1 MKKDNEINDIKV
13 IDEFLKYLEPS
24 SKEEILEDLAKAE
37 GRNEKNKNEKK
48 DRKNKGNKN
57 LVNFL
62 KKHSTNKIKLES
74 KEERI
79 AFDKDICMILM
90 SFREDFI
97 PLLKIY
103 NFLANQGQCD
113 VLKKHYFLK
122 GNVEEESTNDEINEI
137 PDEVVITIN
146 VETIDND
153 KVYYSNIVKGVLN
166 MMNASFDKTFMEHH
180 FKSEF
185 LLEINRYKY
194 YQSDSDELKKSLAYV
209 IEDINRI
216 LDKDKLEKN
225 KLMGTKI
232 QKDAFESIL
241 NKAFLEDA
249 EEDLL
254 MKIYGRSKS
263 NDNIISEIQG
273 LKGKKYKG
281 IIAYINEYLEIN
293 ELKNLINTQNVKIQE
308 QNVQIEKLKKD
319 NQEQNEKIQ
328 KLNEDKISQNEKI
341 QKLNEDKISQDA
353 QIQKLNDQKK
363 TQDENINKLS
373 SKVGYLELILNAL
386 ISRKVI
392 NHSINKFISKYKDSL
407 VKTFKTKKKDGKMIT
422 INYISVKN
430 DINGVSSKDC
440 QALIDLLFERK
451 DECND
456 CVHFNEIEKPSFV
469 GDIWET
475 VINFIHLTQEQKD
488 IFNKI
493 ITDDIK
499 KSFKFSQ
506 KDIKIEL

>member
-37 GRNEKNKNEKK
+37 GRNEKNKNDKK

-166 MMNASFDKTFMEHH
+166 MMNANFDKTFMEHH

-194 YQSDSDELKKSLAYV
+194 YQNDSDELKKSLAYV

-254 MKIYGRSKS
+254 MKIYGKSKS

-281 IIAYINEYLEIN
+281 IIAYINEYLENN

-319 NQEQNEKIQ
+319 NQEQNVQIEKLKKDNQEQNAQIQ
-328 KLNEDKISQNEKI
+328 KLND
-341 QKLNEDKISQDA
+341 QKKTQDD

-373 SKVGYLELILNAL
+373 SKVGYLEVILNAL

-407 VKTFKTKKKDGKMIT
+407 VKTLKTKKKDGKMIT

-499 KSFKFSQ
+499 KVSNFPK
-506 KDIKIEL
+506 KT

>member
-13 IDEFLKYLEPS
+13 IDEALKHLEPS
-24 SKEEILEDLAKAE
+24 SKEEILEDLPKAE
-37 GRNEKNKNEKK
+37 GRNRKNKNEKK
-48 DRKNKGNKN
+48 DRKNKGNIN

-166 MMNASFDKTFMEHH
+166 MMNANFDKSFMEHH

-281 IIAYINEYLEIN
+281 IIAYINEYLENN

-319 NQEQNEKIQ
+319 NQEQNVQIEKLKKDNQEQNAQIQ
-328 KLNEDKISQNEKI
+328 KLND
-341 QKLNEDKISQDA
+341 QKKTQDD

-373 SKVGYLELILNAL
+373 SKVGYLEAILNAL

-475 VINFIHLTQEQKD
+475 VINFIRLTQEQKD

-499 KSFKFSQ
+499 KVSNFPK
-506 KDIKIEL
+506 KT

>member
-13 IDEFLKYLEPS
+13 VDEFLRYLEPS

-37 GRNEKNKNEKK
+37 GRNRKNKNEKK
-48 DRKNKGNKN
+48 DRKNKGNIN

-166 MMNASFDKTFMEHH
+166 MMNANFDKTFMEHH

-254 MKIYGRSKS
+254 MKIYGKSKS

-281 IIAYINEYLEIN
+281 IIAYINEYLENN

-319 NQEQNEKIQ
+319 NQEQNAQIQ
-328 KLNEDKISQNEKI
+328 KLND
-341 QKLNEDKISQDA
+341 QKKTQDD

-373 SKVGYLELILNAL
+373 SKVGYLEVILNAL

-440 QALIDLLFERK
+440 QALIDVLFERK

-499 KSFKFSQ
+499 KVSNFPK
-506 KDIKIEL
+506 KT

>member
-48 DRKNKGNKN
+48 DRKNKGNIN

-62 KKHSTNKIKLES
+62 LKHSKNKIKLES

-166 MMNASFDKTFMEHH
+166 MMNANFDKTFMEHH

-194 YQSDSDELKKSLAYV
+194 YQNDSDELKKSLAYV

-254 MKIYGRSKS
+254 MKIYARSKS
-263 NDNIISEIQG
+263 NGNIISEIQG

-319 NQEQNEKIQ
+319 NQEQNAQIQ
-328 KLNEDKISQNEKI
+328 KLND
-341 QKLNEDKISQDA
+341 QKKTQDD

-373 SKVGYLELILNAL
+373 SKVGYLEAILNAL

-499 KSFKFSQ
+499 KVSNFPK
-506 KDIKIEL
+506 KT

>member
-37 GRNEKNKNEKK
+37 GRNEKNKKEKR
-48 DRKNKGNKN
+48 DRKNKGNIN

-153 KVYYSNIVKGVLN
+153 KVYYSNMVKGVLN
-166 MMNASFDKTFMEHH
+166 MMNANFDKTFMEHH

-319 NQEQNEKIQ
+319 NQEQNAQIQ
-328 KLNEDKISQNEKI
+328 KLND
-341 QKLNEDKISQDA
+341 QKKTQDD

-373 SKVGYLELILNAL
+373 SKVGYLEVILNAL

-499 KSFKFSQ
+499 KVSNFPK
-506 KDIKIEL
+506 KT

>member
-37 GRNEKNKNEKK
+37 GRNEKNKKEKR
-48 DRKNKGNKN
+48 DRKKKGNIN

-166 MMNASFDKTFMEHH
+166 MMNANFDKTFMEHH
-180 FKSEF
+180 FKSDF

-225 KLMGTKI
+225 KLMGTRI

-254 MKIYGRSKS
+254 MKIYGKSKS

-281 IIAYINEYLEIN
+281 IIAYINEYLEID
-293 ELKNLINTQNVKIQE
+293 ELKNLINT

-328 KLNEDKISQNEKI
+328 KLNEDKISQNAQI
-341 QKLNEDKISQDA
+341 QKLNEDKISQNA

-373 SKVGYLELILNAL
+373 SKVGYLEVILNAL

-499 KSFKFSQ
+499 KVSNFPK
-506 KDIKIEL
+506 KT

>member
-37 GRNEKNKNEKK
+37 GRNEKNKNDKK
-48 DRKNKGNKN
+48 DRKNKGNIN

-166 MMNASFDKTFMEHH
+166 MMNANFDKTFMEHH

-254 MKIYGRSKS
+254 MKIYARSKS
-263 NDNIISEIQG
+263 NGNIISEIQG

-328 KLNEDKISQNEKI
+328 KLNEDKISQN
-341 QKLNEDKISQDA
+341 A

-440 QALIDLLFERK
+440 QALIDVLFERK

-475 VINFIHLTQEQKD
+475 VINFIRLTQEQKD

-499 KSFKFSQ
+499 KVSNFPK
-506 KDIKIEL
+506 KT

>member
-48 DRKNKGNKN
+48 DRKNKGNIN

-103 NFLANQGQCD
+103 NFLANQGKCD

-166 MMNASFDKTFMEHH
+166 MMNANFDKTFMEHH

-194 YQSDSDELKKSLAYV
+194 YQNDSDELKKSLAYV

-254 MKIYGRSKS
+254 MKIYARSKS
-263 NDNIISEIQG
+263 NGNIISEIQG

-281 IIAYINEYLEIN
+281 IIAYINEYLENN
-293 ELKNLINTQNVKIQE
+293 ELKNLINTQNVKIEKLKKDNQE

-319 NQEQNEKIQ
+319 NQEQNAQIQ
-328 KLNEDKISQNEKI
+328 KLND
-341 QKLNEDKISQDA
+341 QKKTQDD

-373 SKVGYLELILNAL
+373 SKVGYLEVILNAL

-407 VKTFKTKKKDGKMIT
+407 VKTLKTKKKDGKMIT
-422 INYISVKN
+422 IDYISVKK

-440 QALIDLLFERK
+440 QALIDVLFERK

-475 VINFIHLTQEQKD
+475 VIDFIHLTQEQKD

-499 KSFKFSQ
+499 KVSNFPK
-506 KDIKIEL
+506 KT

>member
-37 GRNEKNKNEKK
+37 GRNRKNKNEKK
-48 DRKNKGNKN
+48 DRKNKGNIN

-166 MMNASFDKTFMEHH
+166 MMNANFDKTFMEHH

-254 MKIYGRSKS
+254 MKIYGKSKS

-319 NQEQNEKIQ
+319 NQEQNVQIEKLKKDNQEQNAQIQ
-328 KLNEDKISQNEKI
+328 KLND
-341 QKLNEDKISQDA
+341 QKKTQDD

-440 QALIDLLFERK
+440 QALIDVLFDRK

-475 VINFIHLTQEQKD
+475 VIDFIHLTQEQKD

-499 KSFKFSQ
+499 KVSNFPK
-506 KDIKIEL
+506 KT